1 MATLWG
7 KAAARSVRWR
17 GRNWT
22 HSVIPPPSIDA
33 LRKVYSIN
41 LSETSTPRGMQLS
54 SHHGEWG
61 GKPANRPE
69 SRIGRPYKTQNDFGF
84 RRSANDSLASRI
96 INFRQYAVPWH
107 GDPRIGG
114 VLGGKWPTSNTVP
127 GNASRP
133 ARMPAGDS
141 GQFRSIRSL
150 NQNVFDEHPIF
161 GRCKRK
167 ATPHAP
173 HITRGC

>member
-1 MATLWG
+1 M
-7 KAAARSVRWR
+7 
-17 GRNWT
+17 T
-22 HSVIPPPSIDA
+22 HGVISPTSIDA

-96 INFRQYAVPWH
+96 ANFRQYAVPWH
-107 GDPRIGG
+107 GDPRIVDERFVAIRGG
-114 VLGGKWPTSNTVP
+114 TRYRPTTI
-127 GNASRP
+127 GYCAASS
-133 ARMPAGDS
+133 A
-141 GQFRSIRSL
+141 I
-150 NQNVFDEHPIF
+150 
-161 GRCKRK
+161 GR
-167 ATPHAP
+167 
-173 HITRGC
+173 